1 MSLFGMRRYYGV
13 SSGLQV
19 RYRDENQAPPKSQRN
34 KAAMAVETIFPT
46 EDGGGKD
53 GAADGS
59 GEGLRVWDESEAF
72 HEPSNQA
79 ETSSEVEASSDQAEA
94 AVTNDSLF
102 TEPSETFS
110 NSSPPTVSDKGKR
123 IVPFGNFKT

>member
-1 MSLFGMRRYYGV
+1 MSLFGIRRYYGV

-34 KAAMAVETIFPT
+34 RAAMAAETIFPT
-46 EDGGGKD
+46 DDGGGKD

-59 GEGLRVWDESEAF
+59 GEGLRAWDESEAF
-72 HEPSNQA
+72 HEPSDQV
-79 ETSSEVEASSDQAEA
+79 ETSSDQAEA
-94 AVTNDSLF
+94 AVTNDSLL

-110 NSSPPTVSDKGKR
+110 NSSPPTVRDKGKR